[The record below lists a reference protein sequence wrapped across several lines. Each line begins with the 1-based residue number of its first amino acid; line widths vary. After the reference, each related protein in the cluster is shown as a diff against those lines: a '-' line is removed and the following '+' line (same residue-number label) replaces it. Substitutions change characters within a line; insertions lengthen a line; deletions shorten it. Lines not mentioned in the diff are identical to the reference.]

1 MLSNLF
7 SSKTRA
13 GLLDLFYNHPEDRFY
28 MREIA
33 RRLRRDVSGIK
44 RELSNLEHIGLLTSE
59 KKGNLK
65 YFYANRNSPIY
76 NEMKGIILKTT
87 GVIGSAKEHL
97 APISG
102 IKTAFIYGTSG
113 KVIDKKMNE
122 IDLLIIGSV
131 NIAEL
136 NDAITQLEDRLKRNI
151 NYLVFDDDE
160 YKKRKEE
167 NDPFLADVLKEK
179 KIMLIGREDEL

>member
-13 GLLDLFYNHPEDRFY
+13 GLLDLFYTHPEDRFY

-44 RELSNLEHIGLLTSE
+44 RELANLEHIGLLTSE
-59 KKGNLK
+59 KRGNLK
-65 YFYANRNSPIY
+65 YYSANRNSPIY
-76 NEMKGIILKTT
+76 DEIKGIILKTT
-87 GVIGSAKEHL
+87 GAAASIKEHL
-97 APISG
+97 TPLSS
-102 IKTAFIYGTSG
+102 IKTAFVYGASA
-113 KVIDKKMNE
+113 KAIDRKIND
-122 IDLLIIGSV
+122 IDLLLIGSV
-131 NIAEL
+131 NITEL
-136 NDAITQLEDRLKRNI
+136 NDAVSALEERLKRNI
-151 NYLVFDDDE
+151 NYLVFDEDE

-167 NDPFLADVLKEK
+167 NDPFLTDALKEK